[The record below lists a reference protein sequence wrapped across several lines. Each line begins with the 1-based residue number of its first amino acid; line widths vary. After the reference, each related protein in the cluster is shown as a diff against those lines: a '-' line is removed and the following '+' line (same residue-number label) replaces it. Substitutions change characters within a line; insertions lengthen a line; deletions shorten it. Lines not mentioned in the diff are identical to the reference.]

1 MASTIENA
9 NSETGFHRELSE
21 SSTKTSN
28 RPPLPVPFGGSNG
41 SIGNSS
47 ADIADAREGLR
58 IDLTKQRKYLTT
70 REVSFLEQLIAKGS
84 DEEVSLARTRL
95 KDHTLFFESS
105 WQDDKV
111 NLESESNIG
120 SICKPDSESP
130 LKRDASQGS
139 RGSSERAQKHLEQ
152 RRNSGWHGKMWR
164 AHENGIAPAADL
176 RRKSAPQRRSS
187 FSRVSDI
194 RREAAIR
201 SSGLVINMKSNLVV
215 DGTAENPSENY
226 GIFRGDCDAN
236 ASTVESSKST
246 IAPIDIPK
254 LLELSRLTS
263 DGSRRSVSFK
273 EGGHD
278 ECLIEARQG
287 VVPMLPR
294 RSQKIERH
302 MSMEHLQSNSK
313 LSHETSQIGS
323 PSLIQSRWPLRSDSI
338 PSIHHGNPI
347 RSDSTSTLGASSLD
361 GSAVRGS
368 TSTGLRRVHPIRS
381 DSITASSL
389 GSFQSEG
396 EEEDVAWSAPIP
408 KKSDLSKGQLL
419 RHPSQPEIRPVL
431 LQRASNNDYLGE
443 GIEVSEMDD
452 SKAISFARDSLN
464 SARNFKSM
472 VSMGDESTRSL
483 RTASSYD
490 DAYNNDNI
498 FRGMRTIRSEED
510 MRSYFLGAA
519 KSLLNPSVNTLG
531 ENKKDCENEQMSWEM
546 DSHAS
551 DEHFD
556 AWKVLTDE
564 YAVGYGANNSLPFLI
579 LGTSA
584 DDVDAHPHVLS
595 PPLMESLQNFFPYSI
610 SEDNFWMKYS
620 LLRDGASL
628 HSLLQHSR
636 GAKYTII
643 AIETVDGEVFGS
655 FTADPWRKDWN
666 YFGTGESF
674 LWRMRQPRGTH
685 CHSIIEQAQLE
696 SELDVYPWTGENN
709 CVQLCTHEKLAVG
722 GGTPI
727 NEKTEEGLVWGFGLA
742 LDRDLLHGTSSHCAT
757 FGSPPLSHIH
767 DVSPFEIVNIEVW
780 TTTPCFRLEDA
791 EKLELGKLFLQ
802 TN

>member
-1 MASTIENA
+1 
-9 NSETGFHRELSE
+9 
-21 SSTKTSN
+21 
-28 RPPLPVPFGGSNG
+28 
-41 SIGNSS
+41 
-47 ADIADAREGLR
+47 
-58 IDLTKQRKYLTT
+58 
-70 REVSFLEQLIAKGS
+70 
-84 DEEVSLARTRL
+84 
-95 KDHTLFFESS
+95 
-105 WQDDKV
+105 
-111 NLESESNIG
+111 
-120 SICKPDSESP
+120 
-130 LKRDASQGS
+130 
-139 RGSSERAQKHLEQ
+139 
-152 RRNSGWHGKMWR
+152 
-164 AHENGIAPAADL
+164 
-176 RRKSAPQRRSS
+176 
-187 FSRVSDI
+187 
-194 RREAAIR
+194 
-201 SSGLVINMKSNLVV
+201 
-215 DGTAENPSENY
+215 
-226 GIFRGDCDAN
+226 
-236 ASTVESSKST
+236 
-246 IAPIDIPK
+246 
-254 LLELSRLTS
+254 
-263 DGSRRSVSFK
+263 
-273 EGGHD
+273 
-278 ECLIEARQG
+278 
-287 VVPMLPR
+287 
-294 RSQKIERH
+294 
-302 MSMEHLQSNSK
+302 
-313 LSHETSQIGS
+313 
-323 PSLIQSRWPLRSDSI
+323 
-338 PSIHHGNPI
+338 
-347 RSDSTSTLGASSLD
+347 
-361 GSAVRGS
+361 
-368 TSTGLRRVHPIRS
+368 
-381 DSITASSL
+381 
-389 GSFQSEG
+389 
-396 EEEDVAWSAPIP
+396 
-408 KKSDLSKGQLL
+408 
-419 RHPSQPEIRPVL
+419 
-431 LQRASNNDYLGE
+431 
-443 GIEVSEMDD
+443 
-452 SKAISFARDSLN
+452 
-464 SARNFKSM
+464 
-472 VSMGDESTRSL
+472 
-483 RTASSYD
+483 
-490 DAYNNDNI
+490 
-498 FRGMRTIRSEED
+498 
-510 MRSYFLGAA
+510 
-519 KSLLNPSVNTLG
+519 
-531 ENKKDCENEQMSWEM
+531 MSWEM